1 MIRLR
6 AFVENNL
13 YIVAGIALGAAVAQ
27 LLGTFLF
34 NHDRVWKQ
42 EWKCNI
48 NSMMGKYKSS
58 INIFTFQSFGSQES
72 WKDKLK
78 IKNPF
83 GYHTDD
89 I

>member
-34 NHDRVWKQ
+34 NHDRVKNKN
-42 EWKCNI
+42 EN
-48 NSMMGKYKSS
+48 NSMMGKY
-58 INIFTFQSFGSQES
+58 ES
-72 WKDKLK
+72 
-78 IKNPF
+78 
-83 GYHTDD
+83 
-89 I
+89 

>member
-34 NHDRVWKQ
+34 NHDRVS
-42 EWKCNI
+42 ERAL
-48 NSMMGKYKSS
+48 NSMMGKYKS
-58 INIFTFQSFGSQES
+58 
-72 WKDKLK
+72 
-78 IKNPF
+78 
-83 GYHTDD
+83 
-89 I
+89 

>member
-34 NHDRVWKQ
+34 NSDRVLKQ
-42 EWKCNI
+42 E
-48 NSMMGKYKSS
+48 
-58 INIFTFQSFGSQES
+58 
-72 WKDKLK
+72 
-78 IKNPF
+78 
-83 GYHTDD
+83 
-89 I
+89 